1 MSGRLEGKV
10 ALVTGA
16 AQGIGRAITER
27 FVAEGAI
34 VGMLDLKP
42 ERAQAAAAEVTA
54 AFAAQGGRV
63 EAFAGNVAERAT
75 IADAVAAL
83 DAKYGRLDLLVSNAI
98 WVRYAPIAD
107 ITPEMLQRMT
117 ATGFNSVVW
126 GIQCAAPVMA
136 RGGGGA
142 IINIASAAAFL
153 GMPNAMIY
161 AGVKAGVLG
170 LTRAAA
176 VELGPQHVRVNAV
189 CPGSIQT
196 EGVRINVDPAMA
208 AKRLAR
214 TPLGRLGEADDVA
227 SAVLFLASDD
237 SSWMTGESV
246 LVDGGTTHALL

>member
-1 MSGRLEGKV
+1 MNGKLHGKV

-16 AQGIGRAITER
+16 AQGIGRAIAER

-42 ERAQAAAAEVTA
+42 DRAEAAAEEVRTQYA
-54 AFAAQGGRV
+54 GLNARV
-63 EAFAGNVAERAT
+63 EAFAGNVADRTT

-83 DAKYGRLDLLVSNAI
+83 DARYGRLDVLVSNAI
-98 WVRYAPIAD
+98 WVRYTPIAD

-117 ATGFNSVVW
+117 ATGFDSVVW

-136 RGGGGA
+136 RHGGGS
-142 IINIASAAAFL
+142 IVNIASAAAFL
-153 GMPNAMIY
+153 GMPNAMVY
-161 AGVKAGVLG
+161 AGIKAGVLG
-170 LTRAAA
+170 LTRASA
-176 VELGPQHVRVNAV
+176 VELGPQRVRVNAV

-214 TPLGRLGEADDVA
+214 TPLGRLGEVDDVA
-227 SAVLFLASDD
+227 SAALYLACDD
-237 SSWMTGESV
+237 SAWVTGESL
-246 LVDGGTTHALL
+246 LVDGGATRAVL